1 MEIVDKQKRLSRTFF
16 CIVYLAES
24 PFKDMLPKKFLDEA
38 ECLIYLLSSAV
49 KAMAAEVRGV
59 KVRILFFVFKVSASF
74 NDSEKG
80 VFLYR
85 GTHVRYADM
94 SPI

>member
-24 PFKDMLPKKFLDEA
+24 PFKDMGWELPKKFLDEA

-49 KAMAAEVRGV
+49 KAAAAEVRVV

-80 VFLYR
+80 VFYIAGL
-85 GTHVRYADM
+85 M
-94 SPI
+94 SA

>member
-1 MEIVDKQKRLSRTFF
+1 MSQ
-16 CIVYLAES
+16 
-24 PFKDMLPKKFLDEA
+24 LPEA
-38 ECLIYLLSSAV
+38 AADVRSTAAFWSYYT
-49 KAMAAEVRGV
+49 AAEVRVV

-85 GTHVRYADM
+85 GTHVRIADM